1 VAPPRELREGVWLFE
16 FPQEI
21 NAVVLWVL
29 IHKIAVTECTRCRCK
44 APSNPDTHLLEI
56 IMINGTDADLALFYC
71 LLIKDDEMNNYQNR
85 EDESVEKINNKK
97 QSG

>member
-1 VAPPRELREGVWLFE
+1 
-16 FPQEI
+16 
-21 NAVVLWVL
+21 
-29 IHKIAVTECTRCRCK
+29 
-44 APSNPDTHLLEI
+44 
-56 IMINGTDADLALFYC
+56 MINGTDADLALFYC